1 MDEKG
6 PAGGYGAAPSGDE
19 MGGTGSAAPM
29 IENRGGVASA
39 GGAAGRSG
47 GGEAQGPDREES
59 EESEYGS
66 EPSLTDGTPSSMP
79 SLTDGTPS
87 SMPSLTDGAPSSMP
101 SLTDESENQSTGSSE
116 TSESPCAPPGRPPA
130 AVANVATGAA
140 AAARSGT
147 MTKKHCC
154 VAPGLQIADN
164 KFHLALETGAAVAAR
179 QQRKVYSLD
188 FFKRLEVVQPYSK
201 NNAALKWFIKR
212 LCDES
217 ANGPVNVFTLEDTA
231 PIATIIPG
239 RNELDY
245 GFRSDGMEQWSW
257 LQMIAHLCEEDM
269 KTVVEGQDGRSGGL
283 VSCEVFMLQP
293 CREFATSL
301 PEIRNLR
308 YWFVVT
314 CQDGSVVWLHPQWS
328 SEVVDA
334 VVAGR
339 HVSLRFDPVKGS
351 QQCGSSGDTLYPS
364 HNATSTTQT
373 CVPRPRFKAPPAG
386 MTPPADSARPQFKAP
401 PPVQLKRNAT
411 PRIDSPV

>member
-1 MDEKG
+1 M
-6 PAGGYGAAPSGDE
+6 SGRPTRSDS
-19 MGGTGSAAPM
+19 GSPRAKLAYLL
-29 IENRGGVASA
+29 RQQ
-39 GGAAGRSG
+39 R
-47 GGEAQGPDREES
+47 
-59 EESEYGS
+59 
-66 EPSLTDGTPSSMP
+66 DGTPRAADDVP
-79 SLTDGTPS
+79 TD
-87 SMPSLTDGAPSSMP
+87 
-101 SLTDESENQSTGSSE
+101 
-116 TSESPCAPPGRPPA
+116 
-130 AVANVATGAA
+130 
-140 AAARSGT
+140 
-147 MTKKHCC
+147 
-154 VAPGLQIADN
+154 
-164 KFHLALETGAAVAAR
+164 AAVAAT
-179 QQRKVYSLD
+179 QPPMVYTMT
-188 FFKRLEVVQPYSK
+188 FFETLRRDDAACTHWWQH
-201 NNAALKWFIKR
+201 NAALKWFSQWLI
-212 LCDES
+212 DEYES
-217 ANGPVNVFTLEDTA
+217 RTPAALVVNLEEA
-231 PIATIIPG
+231 QPIPTILPG
-239 RNELDY
+239 DEPDPYSFSQDREP
-245 GFRSDGMEQWSW
+245 WSW
-257 LQMIAHLCEEDM
+257 LHMIALLQQEDM
-269 KTVVEGQDGRSGGL
+269 EQVVNGPGGRSGGL

-373 CVPRPRFKAPPAG
+373 CVPRPRLKAPPAG